1 MTILVTGGGG
11 FLGKAVVK
19 RLLELRYAVRSFS
32 RGDYPELV
40 EMGVDV
46 HQGDLADYT
55 AVDGAV
61 NGCDAVIHCAAKA
74 GVSVDYLS
82 FFRPNLLGTQNVLD
96 ACKRRDVSK
105 LVYTSTPSV
114 TFTGEDQEGIGEST
128 PYPAK
133 FNAHYPRTK
142 AAAERLVLQAN
153 GPTLSTVALR
163 PHLIWGPGDT
173 QLIPRI
179 IERARAGRMRF
190 IGGGKRLI
198 DATYIDNAA
207 HAHVL
212 ALQQLAPDAPCAGKP
227 YFITNDAPM
236 PFADVVNGILA
247 AAGLDPVSASV
258 SPRVAYAMGTFLE
271 AVYVVLRRRGE
282 PSMTRFVAR
291 QFSTAHWYD
300 ISAAKEDLG
309 YEVLVSMEDGMR
321 RLAEDLG
328 KSVSEERIAS

>member
-1 MTILVTGGGG
+1 MTVLVTGGGG

-19 RLLELRYAVRSFS
+19 RLLEQGHAVRSFS
-32 RGDYPELV
+32 RGSYPELV

-46 HQGDLADYT
+46 RQGDLADYA
-55 AVDGAV
+55 AVDDAV

-82 FFRPNLLGTQNVLD
+82 FFGPNVLGTQNVLD
-96 ACKRRDVSK
+96 ACKRRDVPK

-114 TFTGEDQEGIGEST
+114 TFAGEDQDGIDEST

-142 AAAERLVLQAN
+142 AAAEQLVLQAN
-153 GPTLSTVALR
+153 SPTLSTVALR

-179 IERARAGRMRF
+179 IERARARRMRF
-190 IGGGKRLI
+190 IGRGQNLI

-212 ALQQLAPDAPCAGKP
+212 ALQQLTPDAPCSGKP
-227 YFITNDAPM
+227 YFITNDEPM
-236 PFADVVNGILA
+236 TFADVINQILA
-247 AAGLDPVSASV
+247 AASLDPVSKRI
-258 SPRVAYAMGTFLE
+258 SPRIAYALGALLE
-271 AVYVVLRRRGE
+271 AAYVVLKRRGE
-282 PSMTRFVAR
+282 PPMTRFVAR
-291 QFSTAHWYD
+291 QFATAHWYD
-300 ISAAKEDLG
+300 ISAAKQDLG
-309 YEVLVSMEDGMR
+309 YEVLVSMEEGMR
-321 RLAEDLG
+321 RLAEDFH
-328 KSVSEERIAS
+328 KREPEERVAS

>member
-11 FLGKAVVK
+11 FLGKAVV
-19 RLLELRYAVRSFS
+19 RLLLEQGHAVRSFS
-32 RGDYPELV
+32 RGTYPELV
-40 EMGVDV
+40 EMGVET
-46 HQGDLADYT
+46 HQGDLADYV
-55 AVDGAV
+55 AVDDAI

-82 FFRPNLLGTQNVLD
+82 FFAPNVLGTQNVLD

-114 TFTGEDQEGIGEST
+114 TFAGEDQDGIDEST

-142 AAAERLVLQAN
+142 AAAEGLVLQAN
-153 GPTLSTVALR
+153 SPTLSTVALR

-190 IGGGKRLI
+190 IGPGLKLI

-212 ALQQLAPDAPCAGKP
+212 ALQQLTPEARCAGKP
-227 YFITNDAPM
+227 YFITNDEPM
-236 PFADVVNGILA
+236 TFADVINGILA
-247 AAGLDPVSASV
+247 AAGLDPVSKST
-258 SPRVAYAMGTFLE
+258 SPRIAYALGALLE
-271 AVYVVLRRRGE
+271 AAYVVLKRPGE
-282 PSMTRFVAR
+282 PPMTRFVAR
-291 QFSTAHWYD
+291 QFATAHWYN
-300 ISAAKEDLG
+300 ISAAKQDLG
-309 YEVLVSMEDGMR
+309 YDILVSMEEGMR
-321 RLAEDLG
+321 RLADDFHKRET
-328 KSVSEERIAS
+328 EERVAS